1 MYIHQ
6 AGNAERRSTDVGH
19 ILFPATE
26 QLLKRYH
33 RSDTLR
39 EPPPAKPIIFFGRD
53 TVVRGTVVAL
63 FRHDHVALIGPGGIG
78 KSCIAKAVLQD
89 DAIKER
95 FKDERFFVRFDDM
108 DASQVTCGTFLNC
121 IANCLGVKVSKGTA
135 REFIS
140 FHLSTHQVL
149 LVFDNAETFLEALA
163 DRDAAEIATIIDGFG
178 SLSSVTLM
186 LTTRS
191 RSLPP
196 NLLCNHITVLPLSN
210 VPLGITV
217 YHDSIPQ
224 AVVHK
229 LLSALDFTPTF
240 HKSAGSGCR
249 AKSVVSSRSGG
260 GLGTGEDLSFGRG
273 AGVRSLAV
281 AVGRLSVVVL
291 SKPWR

>member
-1 MYIHQ
+1 
-6 AGNAERRSTDVGH
+6 
-19 ILFPATE
+19 
-26 QLLKRYH
+26 
-33 RSDTLR
+33 
-39 EPPPAKPIIFFGRD
+39 
-53 TVVRGTVVAL
+53 
-63 FRHDHVALIGPGGIG
+63 
-78 KSCIAKAVLQD
+78 
-89 DAIKER
+89 
-95 FKDERFFVRFDDM
+95 M
-108 DASQVTCGTFLNC
+108 DASQVTCGTFLNR

-149 LVFDNAETFLEALA
+149 LVSDNAETFLEALA

-240 HKSAGSGCR
+240 HKSAGWGCR
-249 AKSVVSSRSGG
+249 AKSVVASRSGG
-260 GLGTGEDLSFGRG
+260 GLGTGEDLSFGQG
-273 AGVRSLAV
+273 ARKGPKPCGDHQVVSQLSFCPSAGGLGSLFIADSRFS
-281 AVGRLSVVVL
+281 ASWNGQEEFDSAA
-291 SKPWR
+291 SKCYWCTFRC